1 MHEGLRLQYLP
12 IEFQQLRSVLEAKDD
27 HIDALDDL
35 IEHLKNRIQN
45 APCLVAHP
53 GETTYEC
60 RHDDPCRVCRWRREV
75 SEELVNE
82 WHLPGGIW

>member
-1 MHEGLRLQYLP
+1 
-12 IEFQQLRSVLEAKDD
+12 
-27 HIDALDDL
+27 
-35 IEHLKNRIQN
+35 
-45 APCLVAHP
+45 LVAHP

>member
-1 MHEGLRLQYLP
+1 
-12 IEFQQLRSVLEAKDD
+12 
-27 HIDALDDL
+27 
-35 IEHLKNRIQN
+35 
-45 APCLVAHP
+45 LVAHP

-75 SEELVNE
+75 SEGLVNE